1 MKTLTLI
8 LLMALVAACQ
18 SEVVGDST
26 PNCDKELGEGW
37 GSGYGTEVESQSNL
51 DSDRCAQLGTVWCC
65 AL

>member
-8 LLMALVAACQ
+8 LLVLVAACQ
-18 SEVVGDST
+18 SEVVDST

-51 DSDRCAQLGTVWCC
+51 DSDRCAQIGSVWCC